1 MDNPST
7 QPGEARVTVEYLVA
21 HSRERP
27 AMLMPLDDWEA
38 LTNRIAS
45 CKVSLRPWAIAYSVA
60 FAVGVTAGLSII
72 PIAYAQLPAWVLT
85 TYIVICALGLASGAI
100 CVISE
105 RALAGNQQAQ
115 IDDLVADMRR
125 IRGRFDTTPAE

>member
-1 MDNPST
+1 MASSPSEPREIVE
-7 QPGEARVTVEYLVA
+7 QFGVRIIFPGERAA
-21 HSRERP
+21 IP
-27 AMLMPLDDWEA
+27 IFLDDWEA

-85 TYIVICALGLASGAI
+85 TYIVICALGIASGAI
-100 CVISE
+100 CVIAE
-105 RALAGNQQAQ
+105 RALAGNQQTQ
-115 IDDLVADMRR
+115 IEDLVADMRR
-125 IRGRFDTTPAE
+125 IQGSFTSPPAK

>member
-1 MDNPST
+1 MTSHPAG
-7 QPGEARVTVEYLVA
+7 PGENLQLVEVRILNPVPRVAIPVDLE
-21 HSRERP
+21 E
-27 AMLMPLDDWEA
+27 WESLA
-38 LTNRIAS
+38 NRIAS

-60 FAVGVTAGLSII
+60 FAVGVTAGLSIM

-85 TYIVICALGLASGAI
+85 TYIVICTLGLASGAI

-105 RALAGNQQAQ
+105 RALAGSQQTQ

-125 IRGRFDTTPAE
+125 LKQSYTGKSN